1 MAATRTELDR
11 RVEAVRRFNRFYT
24 RQIGVL
30 QEGLLHS
37 PFSLTE
43 ARVLYELA
51 HREKPTAAE
60 LGKELGVDAGYLSR
74 ILRGFRKEKLL
85 EKRPSVADG
94 RQSLLELT
102 ETGRKAFAALDSGS
116 RSEIGSMIRVLS
128 AADQRRLVG
137 SMQAIEGVLGA
148 RAGGSAPYLLRA
160 HQPGDMG
167 WVVRRHAV
175 LYAQEYGWDE
185 QFEAF
190 VAGIVAHFL
199 ERFDAKRERCW
210 IAEQNGENAGSV
222 FLVRQSKTV
231 ARLRLL
237 LVEPEARG
245 FGIGGRLV
253 GECVRFAR
261 QAGYRTI
268 ALWTNDVLD
277 AARHLYEKAGFR
289 RVRREPHHS
298 FGHDL
303 VGETW
308 ELKL

>member
-1 MAATRTELDR
+1 MAATETELDR
-11 RVEAVRRFNRFYT
+11 RIEAVRRFNRFYT

-60 LGKELGVDAGYLSR
+60 LGKELGIDAGYLSR
-74 ILRGFRKEKLL
+74 ILRGFRKGKLL
-85 EKRPSVADG
+85 EKRPSAADG
-94 RQSLLELT
+94 RQSLLQLT
-102 ETGRKAFAALDSGS
+102 ETGREAFAALDARS
-116 RSEIGSMIRVLS
+116 RSEIGSMLRVLP

-137 SMQAIEGVLGA
+137 SMHAIEGVLGA
-148 RAGGSAPYLLRA
+148 RGGGSAPYLLRT

-167 WVVRRHAV
+167 WVVQRHGL

-185 QFEAF
+185 KFEAL
-190 VAGIVAHFL
+190 VAGIVARFL
-199 ERFDAKRERCW
+199 ERFNAKRERCW
-210 IAEQNGENAGSV
+210 IAERNGENAGSV

-245 FGIGGRLV
+245 CGIGGRLV
-253 GECVRFAR
+253 DECVRFAR

-277 AARHLYEKAGFR
+277 AARHLYEKAGFQ

-308 ELKL
+308 KLKL